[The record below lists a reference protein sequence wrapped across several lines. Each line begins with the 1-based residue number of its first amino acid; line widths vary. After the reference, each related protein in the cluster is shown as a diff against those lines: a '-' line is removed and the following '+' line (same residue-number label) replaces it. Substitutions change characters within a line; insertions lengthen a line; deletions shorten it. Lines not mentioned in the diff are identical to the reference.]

1 MDGEKEREREQ
12 SRKGNRRKG
21 RRDGESSPFPDASVP
36 SVLPSFCPR
45 SSARLRVSSPLLS
58 DLPADIP
65 VLPPLDRHP
74 PRVYAPLQT
83 SRRRP
88 PGVAA
93 VPVDAS
99 RAPVHTDRPPATHN
113 TPLIPIKRRPIRKW
127 TNVWT
132 YAQAPLASLVDR
144 PNTARH
150 THHPSPISPSS
161 CSTILTRHS
170 QLVRIEL
177 LSLFLRT
184 CVRISRLFSR
194 PRS

>member
-1 MDGEKEREREQ
+1 MENHPH
-12 SRKGNRRKG
+12 SRT
-21 RRDGESSPFPDASVP
+21 P
-36 SVLPSFCPR
+36 L
-45 SSARLRVSSPLLS
+45 SPLFYPRFVL
-58 DLPADIP
+58 
-65 VLPPLDRHP
+65 LPPRVYALPLPFQPIRRHSRPPPPPAPPPPPDRHP

-88 PGVAA
+88 PGVVA

-150 THHPSPISPSS
+150 TPSPSS
-161 CSTILTRHS
+161 HLPLLFHDSNPAFAACISW
-170 QLVRIEL
+170 IEL
-177 LSLFLRT
+177 LSISLFLPART
-184 CVRISRLFSR
+184 CASRVCFPVLVHDSR
-194 PRS
+194 PSL

>member
-1 MDGEKEREREQ
+1 MDEEREREQ

-36 SVLPSFCPR
+36 SVLPLVLSSF
-45 SSARLRVSSPLLS
+45 LRASTRFLSLS

-150 THHPSPISPSS
+150 THHPPPLPSPP
-161 CSTILTRHS
+161 L
-170 QLVRIEL
+170 LVAR
-177 LSLFLRT
+177 F
-184 CVRISRLFSR
+184 
-194 PRS
+194 

>member
-1 MDGEKEREREQ
+1 MENHPH
-12 SRKGNRRKG
+12 SRT
-21 RRDGESSPFPDASVP
+21 P
-36 SVLPSFCPR
+36 L
-45 SSARLRVSSPLLS
+45 SPLFYPRFVLVPPRVYA
-58 DLPADIP
+58 LP
-65 VLPPLDRHP
+65 LPFQPIRRHSRPPPPPAPPPPPDRHP

-88 PGVAA
+88 PGVVA

-150 THHPSPISPSS
+150 TPPPPPISPS

-170 QLVRIEL
+170 QLVYRGSSFSP
-177 LSLFLRT
+177 SLFFSQHVRAHLAFVFPFSFMIPARLCRLR
-184 CVRISRLFSR
+184 CSV
-194 PRS
+194 